1 MIGIKGKNLTIGIAK
16 LPERKKPCLVVC
28 EGNVMTKVASFND
41 EESVRWFASKLEQ
54 LMCEYEGEL
63 NKCSE

>member
-1 MIGIKGKNLTIGIAK
+1 MIGFKGKTLTIGITK

-54 LMCEYEGEL
+54 LISEWEGDL